1 MSQYY
6 IIVLHFL
13 GVWSFLRQKN
23 GTHSG
28 LIHIVMLVFDYD
40 KPWNKL
46 FKWGKT
52 DLEVIYPTQDVNHSV
67 VPVDFLA
74 LPAAAAHNTFILKK
88 LP

>member
-13 GVWSFLRQKN
+13 VVWSFFRQKN
-23 GTHSG
+23 GTRSG

-52 DLEVIYPTQDVNHSV
+52 DLEVIYPAQDVNHDV
-67 VPVDFLA
+67 VPVDSPA
-74 LPAAAAHNTFILKK
+74 LPAAAAYKTFIIKK